1 MFSYHKHIGKD
12 KNLAE
17 PEVNLKYKLDM
28 QIFEFYSKHAIL
40 NCLKIMSGQPFLK
53 TKKVS

>member
-28 QIFEFYSKHAIL
+28 QILEFYSKHAIL
-40 NCLKIMSGQPFLK
+40 NYLKIMSGQPFLK

>member
-1 MFSYHKHIGKD
+1 MFSYHKHIGKN

-17 PEVNLKYKLDM
+17 PEVNLKYKLVM